1 MVKLKAW
8 LTGLVI
14 GLLLGLW
21 GGVNIGKG
29 QPLYAN
35 PFTNKSVPETMR
47 KAGKDLLRESGKA
60 LEKGGEALKD
70 KAGESQ

>member
-1 MVKLKAW
+1 MAKLKAW

-21 GGVNIGKG
+21 GGINIGKE

-35 PFTNKSVPETMR
+35 PFTSKSVPDTVR
-47 KAGKDLLRESGKA
+47 KASKNLLRESGKA
-60 LEKGGEALKD
+60 LEKGGEALKE
-70 KAGESQ
+70 KAGDSK